1 MSLPFPDFTIASYR
15 EKCGTMSRV
24 ALEKI
29 AMSTIKTTIHLG
41 FIAKIRELA
50 VLKLQTEKQDLEFE
64 ETFRALNIT
73 PREQLT
79 DRFKSLKTALVLPL
93 LPDVGA
99 FVNMSDADAD
109 ACIAEFN
116 AAGKKFHA
124 THAEIADV
132 FDKMNAHIAEARG
145 ESDQNLDKHAERPGD
160 EIVYI
165 RGRKVILRTGIPM
178 PTYLPDN
185 IEVGQVVIVKSNP
198 ASSVSTV
205 MRNGVQEEC
214 LRVHTEPTADGREW
228 VVCIPKSMMSAR
240 KSNIKDSTFGKKC
253 IIMCLGNMGEPNYFL
268 VT

>member
-1 MSLPFPDFTIASYR
+1 
-15 EKCGTMSRV
+15 MSRV

-29 AMSTIKTTIHLG
+29 AMSTIKTTIYLG
-41 FIAKIRELA
+41 FIAKIRELTL
-50 VLKLQTEKQDLEFE
+50 LKLQTEKQDLEFE

-79 DRFKSLKTALVLPL
+79 DRFKSLKSALVLPL
-93 LPDVGA
+93 LPDGGA
-99 FVNMSDADAD
+99 FVKMSDADAD
-109 ACIAEFN
+109 ACRDEFN
-116 AAGKKFHA
+116 SACKNFLS
-124 THAEIADV
+124 THAQIADM
-132 FDKMNAHIAEARG
+132 FDKMNAHIAEARS

-228 VVCIPKSMMSAR
+228 VVCIPRSMMSAR
-240 KSNIKDSTFGKKC
+240 KQNISNSTFGKKC
-253 IIMCLGNMGEPNYFL
+253 VTMCIGDVGEPNNFL
-268 VT
+268 TTKIASIDHDAGIICLQVQ